1 MIISIMLVYK
11 AIKFKAIVDDIYF
24 YSKYFEGDIDG
35 YVYTSDMVDIIGK
48 NEERINKEIKEVLRK
63 KYMKNFVI
71 TNKWPKSTNST
82 CK

>member
-11 AIKFKAIVDDIYF
+11 AIKFRAIVDDIYF

-35 YVYTSDMVDIIGK
+35 YVYTSDMVAIIGK

-63 KYMKNFVI
+63 KIYEELCYYK
-71 TNKWPKSTNST
+71 
-82 CK
+82 